1 MNSQSAFAA
10 ALLTP
15 ELPCP
20 SGLKTWNG
28 SDPAV
33 RFAVYRNNVT
43 VSLVDALAANFPVL
57 QALVG
62 EAFFRAMAKA
72 FVQANPPRHR
82 IMAFYGLGFADF
94 VATFAPAGSVPY
106 LGDVAR
112 LEMARVQA
120 YHAADVAPLEPQ
132 ALQAALVDPET
143 LMSLQLVLHPS
154 VMVIESAFA
163 IFSLWAAHQGVLS
176 LASVDPDVA
185 QTALVY
191 RHALNVDTMELAG
204 SVGQFISALNA
215 SQTLVDAAGLAS
227 HDPAFDLT
235 QALALLIRLQLITH
249 LTYITTGDL
258 QHEHTH

>member
-1 MNSQSAFAA
+1 MTSQSTFAA
-10 ALLTP
+10 ALLRP

-20 SGLKTWNG
+20 SGLIAWNG

-43 VSLVDALAANFPVL
+43 VSLIDALAATYPVL

-62 EAFFRAMAKA
+62 EEFFRAMAKE
-72 FVQANPPRHR
+72 FVQANPPHSR

-94 VATFAPAGSVPY
+94 VAAFPPAASVPY

-120 YHAADVAPLEPQ
+120 YHAADVAPLEP
-132 ALQAALVDPET
+132 ATLQAALADPET
-143 LMSLQLVLHPS
+143 LMSLQLVPHPS
-154 VMVIESAFA
+154 VQVIASPFA
-163 IFSLWAAHQGVLS
+163 IFSLWAAHQGVGNLS
-176 LASVDPDVA
+176 SVDPEVG

-191 RHALNVDTMELAG
+191 RQGLEVDTLELAVG
-204 SVGQFISALNA
+204 VGQFIGAINA
-215 SQTLVDAAGLAS
+215 GETLVDAAGMAS

-235 QALALLIRLQLITH
+235 QALALLLRLQLITH
-249 LTYITTGDL
+249 ITTGDPR
-258 QHEHTH
+258 HEHTH

>member
-43 VSLVDALAANFPVL
+43 VSLIDALAATYPVL
-57 QALVG
+57 QTLVG
-62 EAFFRAMAKA
+62 EAFFRAMARE
-72 FVQANPPRHR
+72 FVQANPPRAR

-94 VATFAPAGSVPY
+94 VTAFPPAACVPY

-120 YHAADVAPLEPQ
+120 YHAADVPPLAHGAMQ
-132 ALQAALVDPET
+132 LALADPDALI
-143 LMSLQLVLHPS
+143 SLQLVLHPS
-154 VMVIESAFA
+154 MQVIESPFA
-163 IFSLWAAHQGVLS
+163 IVSLWAAHQGVLS
-176 LASVDPDVA
+176 LASVDPEVA

-191 RHALNVDTMELAG
+191 RHALDVNTLELTEG
-204 SVGQFISALNA
+204 VGQFLCALNA
-215 SQTLVDAAGLAS
+215 GETLVDAAGMAS
-227 HDPAFDLT
+227 HDPAFDLPQT
-235 QALALLIRLQLITH
+235 LALLLRLQLITH
-249 LTYITTGDL
+249 ITTGERH
-258 QHEHTH
+258 HEHSH

>member
-28 SDPAV
+28 SDSAV

-43 VSLVDALAANFPVL
+43 VSLVDALAATYPVL

-62 EAFFRAMAKA
+62 DAFFRAMARE
-72 FVQANPPRHR
+72 FVRGNPPRSR
-82 IMAFYGLGFADF
+82 ILAFYGLGLADF
-94 VATFAPAGSVPY
+94 VAAFPPAATVPY

-120 YHAADVAPLEPQ
+120 YHAADVLPLAPE
-132 ALQAALVDPET
+132 ALQAALADPET

-154 VMVIESAFA
+154 VQVIESPFA
-163 IFSLWAAHQGVLS
+163 IFSLWAAHQGVGS
-176 LASVDPDVA
+176 LASVDPEVA

-191 RHALNVDTMELAG
+191 RQGLEVDTLELA
-204 SVGQFISALNA
+204 VGVGRFISALNA
-215 SQTLVDAAGLAS
+215 GETLVDAAGMAS
-227 HDPAFDLT
+227 HDPAFDLI
-235 QALALLIRLQLITH
+235 QALALLLRLQLITH
-249 LTYITTGDL
+249 ITTKDPH
-258 QHEHTH
+258 HEHTH